1 MRTHDLS
8 PLHRFTVG
16 FDNVSRLLDAAAR
29 LDDAALSYPPY
40 NIEKLSDDDYRVT
53 MAVAGFA
60 ETDLDV
66 SVHDNTLL
74 IAGRIDRPAED
85 GAATSAT
92 AAAAQAGGEAPQRR
106 FLHRGIATR
115 AFERR
120 FELADHIKVRG
131 ARLVNGLLHVDL
143 QREVPEE
150 KKPRRIAIQRSE
162 PRAIEHQPAPG
173 GSSQAA

>member
-16 FDNVSRLLDAAAR
+16 FDNVGRLLDAAAR

-40 NIEKLSDDDYRVT
+40 NIEKLSEDDYRVT

-66 SVHDNTLL
+66 SVHDNTLV
-74 IAGRIDRPAED
+74 ITGRIERAENAPASGSE
-85 GAATSAT
+85 T
-92 AAAAQAGGEAPQRR
+92 GETPQRR

-115 AFERR
+115 AFDRR

-131 ARLVNGLLHVDL
+131 ARLVNGLLHVEL
-143 QREVPEE
+143 QREMPEE
-150 KKPRRIAIQRSE
+150 KKPRRIAIQRAE
-162 PRAIEHQPAPG
+162 ARAIEHKPAPG
-173 GSSQAA
+173 ASSQAA